1 MKNITVAA
9 ALGAGYL
16 LGRSHKT
23 KLALA
28 LAGVAAGKRLK
39 AGAGPTGHAGELLK
53 SSPVEELIESLRG
66 ELVEAGKKAA
76 VAAASKRVDS
86 LSDRLQ
92 QRADSLRTTAA
103 PDEQQG
109 EYEEHEGEP
118 EGKEEEEGAEQAPE
132 SRGAEPQAGAPG
144 SRPARTAERRKA
156 ATRRTQGRAA
166 THTAGGRGHG

>member
-39 AGAGPTGHAGELLK
+39 AGAGPTGRAGELLK
-53 SSPVEELIESLRG
+53 SSPQVEELIESLRG

-92 QRADSLRTTAA
+92 QRADSLRTTGA
-103 PDEQQG
+103 PDE
-109 EYEEHEGEP
+109 EHEEHEEEP
-118 EGKEEEEGAEQAPE
+118 
-132 SRGAEPQAGAPG
+132 
-144 SRPARTAERRKA
+144 
-156 ATRRTQGRAA
+156 
-166 THTAGGRGHG
+166 